1 MKKPLIIFDDF
12 TFQYHSQA
20 EPTLHN
26 IDLTIYEG
34 EKVLVV
40 GPSGSG
46 KSTFAQCI
54 NGLIPYSYE
63 GEISG
68 SVKIGDKDLAK
79 TSLFDLSFDVGTVL
93 QDTDGQFIGLTVG
106 EDVAFALENDEVS
119 QMKMHEEVDHWTKIV
134 GLNDFLHHRPQD
146 LSGGQKQRVSMAGVL
161 IDEAPILLF
170 DEPLANLDP
179 KAGKETIALIEEIH
193 QKTKT
198 TILIIEHRLE
208 DVLYRSVDRVI
219 VFNEGR
225 VVADLPADDLLKTEI
240 LTEQGI
246 REPLYITAMKYAG
259 VDLETVEQLS
269 NIEKVQ
275 APNLKEQMEKW
286 MTKQTRFSEQKNLPA
301 LLELEKVTYQYNR
314 NNQSVLNEVS
324 VAFNRGE
331 MLSIVG
337 KNGAGKST
345 LSKAICGF
353 VTPQSGKMSW
363 LGIDFTLFS
372 IKERADKIGFVMQN
386 PNQMISKKMIFEE
399 VALGLTL
406 KGVSEAEINERVE
419 KVLKICGLHS
429 FRHWPISALSFGQ
442 KKRVTI
448 AAILVLEPEMIIL
461 DEPTA
466 GQDFKHYTEMMT
478 FLEELNQMGVTIAMI
493 THDMHLML
501 EYTDRALVLYEG
513 KIIADTTPVKVLTDS
528 ELVERASLK
537 ETSLFTFAQH
547 LGLDDPFLF
556 TENFMTY
563 DQEVRLK

>member
-106 EDVAFALENDEVS
+106 EDVAFALENDGVS
-119 QMKMHEEVDHWTKIV
+119 QMKMHEEVNHWTKIV

-363 LGIDFTLFS
+363 LGTDFTLFS

>member
-63 GEISG
+63 GKISG

-106 EDVAFALENDEVS
+106 EDVAFALENDGVS
-119 QMKMHEEVDHWTKIV
+119 QIKMHEEVEHWTKIV